1 MRFHILG
8 IPHTQTRKEQATCA
22 YTQKIYKLCKILYD
36 QGHTVYHY
44 GTEGSNPSCT
54 EQINTISEEEHNAKF
69 GDQWKTS
76 HSFDITDEHHQKW
89 YNECAKQ
96 IRSRLERKD
105 FVLCMWGLGV
115 KKVLELIPELYEKA
129 IVVEPGIGYHLE
141 SGLGPEVHKVYESY
155 NWMAYN
161 YGRLCHPP
169 EGANEGY
176 VPRNYDCVIP
186 NYWDPEDFIFSK
198 EKDDYFLFFGRVI
211 ERKGTYVAMEAC
223 EAANVKL
230 IVAGQG
236 NEEHHNLQDNQN
248 IEYIGFVDNQK
259 RAELMSRAKAV
270 FVPTQY
276 FEPFG
281 GVAVEAQM
289 CGTPVICSD
298 FGVFNETV
306 LHGITGYRCRTLDQ
320 YVWAINNV
328 HKLDP
333 YVISNWAINNFSLT
347 KVGEMYEEYFS
358 MLYQMWNEGWYA
370 RRKEINGE
378 WLKKIY
384 PETVQ
389 PRFISIEEMAKMGH
403 NL

>member
-22 YTQKIYKLCKILYD
+22 YTQKIFKLCEMLYNK
-36 QGHTVYHY
+36 GHVVNHY
-44 GTEGSNPSCT
+44 GTEGSNPVCT
-54 EQINTISEEEHNAKF
+54 QHYDVMSEKEWIEKY
-69 GDQWKTS
+69 GEDWKS
-76 HSFDITDEHHQKW
+76 EHSFDVQDDYHKKW
-89 YNECAKQ
+89 YEECAEQLQNQLKK
-96 IRSRLERKD
+96 KD
-105 FVLCMWGLGV
+105 FILCMWGLGV
-115 KKVLELIPELYEKA
+115 KPVLDKIPELYEKA
-129 IVVEPGIGYHLE
+129 IVVEPGIGYHNE
-141 SGLGPEVHKVYESY
+141 SGLGPDVYKVYESY
-155 NWMAYN
+155 NWMSYN

-211 ERKGTYVAMEAC
+211 GRKGIHIATEVC
-223 EAANVKL
+223 EKAGVKL
-230 IVAGQG
+230 VVAGQG
-236 NEEHHNLQDNQN
+236 NEKYHNLQDNQN

-289 CGTPVICSD
+289 CGTPVISSD

-333 YVISNWAINNFSLT
+333 DSVRNWAIDNFST
-347 KVGEMYEEYFS
+347 ERVSEMYEEYFQ
-358 MLYQMWNEGWYA
+358 MLYEIWEDGWYA
-370 RRKEINGE
+370 ERPSVNGE

-384 PETVQ
+384 PGSHK
-389 PRFISIEEMAKMGH
+389 PRFISIAEMEKSQH